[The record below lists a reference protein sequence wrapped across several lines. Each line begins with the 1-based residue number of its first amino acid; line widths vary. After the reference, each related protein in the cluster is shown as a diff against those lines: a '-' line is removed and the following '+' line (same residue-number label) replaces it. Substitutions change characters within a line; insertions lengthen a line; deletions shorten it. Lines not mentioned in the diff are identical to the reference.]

1 MRRRGGPGRR
11 GPGPGRRPAA
21 RRSTRRR
28 VQRKQRR
35 RRRRRVMLV
44 GGLIAFGAYKFSKRD
59 SERIEEHTGQPVDQL
74 TDEELEKA
82 MADLNIEKQT
92 VTEEEQ
98 QYIDAQDDPDD
109 DEEYVEEEPSYLDEL
124 ERLAKL
130 KDQGIITEEDFVT
143 KKKQLLG
150 L

>member
-1 MRRRGGPGRR
+1 M
-11 GPGPGRRPAA
+11 
-21 RRSTRRR
+21 
-28 VQRKQRR
+28 
-35 RRRRRVMLV
+35 MLV

-98 QYIDAQDDPDD
+98 QYIDAQDNPDD
-109 DEEYVEEEPSYLDEL
+109 DEYDEEYEEEEPSYLDEL
-124 ERLAKL
+124 ERLAQL
-130 KDQGIITEEDFVT
+130 KDQGIISEEDFEA